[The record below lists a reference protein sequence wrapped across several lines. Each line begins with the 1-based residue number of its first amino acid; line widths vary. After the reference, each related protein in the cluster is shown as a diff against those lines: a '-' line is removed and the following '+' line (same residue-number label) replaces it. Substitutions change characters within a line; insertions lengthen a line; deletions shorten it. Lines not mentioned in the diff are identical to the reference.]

1 MSKLRIGTRL
11 ILAFLTIAALT
22 GILGAFSYSRLQN
35 TAQSYL
41 SMYQINSQ
49 SLELIGEL
57 STTYQR
63 VRTSILY
70 MLVVSTPEDVQ
81 KHYKTATQLQDSSQ
95 ALLKTLSSKM
105 QDDNN
110 RAKLAD
116 LENDFMDY
124 FAGLDS
130 LLRYSLLNDDAGA
143 MQFIRAGMGAKGQSI
158 TAALAELRQF
168 NLSEE
173 QRIAALNQET
183 VANTSQLLIL
193 IVIATTIFAILIG
206 WWITRSITKPIQEC
220 IGIAKQVAQGN
231 TALYIQSTRQ
241 DETGELMG
249 ALEKMVNAIQRMSID
264 SLRLANAAQ
273 QGLLSERANQD
284 LHQGDF
290 QKIIVAL
297 NSTLSAVDIP
307 IATTVHYLNNLAQGV
322 IPQAIQD
329 QYQGDFDRIRM
340 SLNSLVETMEKLQ
353 RETDALVSSALAGKL
368 SQRAQDHLFVGDWQR
383 LVAGFNQTLDA
394 ILDPIHEATQ
404 ALEGISK
411 RDLSVR
417 VQGSYQGDHARIQN
431 ALNIAAENLEEAMHS
446 VLQGAQQVSSASQQ
460 ISAGSQSLAQGANE
474 QSASLQE
481 VGNQL
486 QDLTIKTKQN
496 TDNSLLARRK
506 ADESDALARQGTEAM
521 SRLGDAISRIQESS
535 AETAKVIRIIDEIAM
550 QTNLLALNAA
560 VEAARAGEAGR
571 GFAVVAEEVRNLA
584 LRSAQA
590 AKNTSELISASVTHS
605 QQGHQIAL
613 EVESAFGKITHGA
626 KEVNHLIAA
635 ISESTLGQSTG
646 INQVTHAIQEM
657 GQVTQ
662 QNAANSE
669 ESASASEELSAQA
682 QSLLHLVGQFKTSQ
696 HAHLSIKRVV
706 TIQ

>member
-1 MSKLRIGTRL
+1 
-11 ILAFLTIAALT
+11 
-22 GILGAFSYSRLQN
+22 
-35 TAQSYL
+35 
-41 SMYQINSQ
+41 
-49 SLELIGEL
+49 
-57 STTYQR
+57 
-63 VRTSILY
+63 
-70 MLVVSTPEDVQ
+70 
-81 KHYKTATQLQDSSQ
+81 
-95 ALLKTLSSKM
+95 M
-105 QDDNN
+105 QDDKNK
-110 RAKLAD
+110 AKLAA
-116 LENDFMDY
+116 LEKDFQDY

-130 LLRYSLLNDDAGA
+130 LLRYSLINDDAGA

-158 TAALAELRQF
+158 TAALGELRLF
-168 NLSEE
+168 NLNEE
-173 QRIAALNQET
+173 QRIASLNQNT
-183 VANTSQLLIL
+183 VASTSQLLIFF
-193 IVIATTIFAILIG
+193 VIATAIFAVLIG

-220 IGIAKQVAQGN
+220 IGIATQVAQGN
-231 TALYIQSTRQ
+231 TALHIQSTRQ
-241 DETGELMG
+241 DETGELMR
-249 ALEKMVNAIQRMSID
+249 ALEQMVIAIQAMSKD
-264 SLRLANAAQ
+264 ALRLANAAQ
-273 QGLLSERANQD
+273 QGRLSERANTD
-284 LHQGDF
+284 LHHGDF
-290 QKIIVAL
+290 QKIVSAL
-297 NSTLSAVDIP
+297 NATLAAVDVP
-307 IATTVHYLNNLAQGV
+307 IATTVRYLDHLAQGV

-329 QYQGDFDRIRM
+329 QYQGEFDRIRM

-353 RETDALVSSALAGKL
+353 KETDALVNSALSGELNK
-368 SQRAQDHLFVGDWQR
+368 RAQDHLFVGDWQR
-383 LVAGFNQTLDA
+383 LVAGFNQTLDV

-417 VQGSYQGDHARIQN
+417 VQGNYQGDHARIQK

-481 VGNQL
+481 VTHQL
-486 QDLTIKTKQN
+486 QDLTVKTKQN

-506 ADESDALARQGTEAM
+506 ADESNTLAMQGTEAM
-521 SRLGDAISRIQESS
+521 SRLGEAISRIQESS

-590 AKNTSELISASVTHS
+590 AKNTSELINASVTHS

-626 KEVNHLIAA
+626 KEVNQLISF
-635 ISESTLGQSTG
+635 ISESTLGQSTS
-646 INQVTHAIQEM
+646 IDQVTHAIQEM

-669 ESASASEELSAQA
+669 ESASASEELSAQS

-696 HAHLSIKRVV
+696 KVHLSNQRAIAN
-706 TIQ
+706 Q